1 MTRAAAAFV
10 CVKVANTEI
19 RRHWW
24 WLTNNPRNPVV
35 KYMIYRRSLRIA
47 KELMV
52 EINKDKHKL
61 MLSTAYRLR
70 LESIC
75 RCIANNEEVPLED
88 MIWAENLQKHILSP
102 EIG

>member
-1 MTRAAAAFV
+1 MDSHIILLGMFAVVAYIIVTDERAAAAFV
-10 CVKVANTEI
+10 YVSKLANTEI

-52 EINKDKHKL
+52 EINKDKE
-61 MLSTAYRLR
+61 T
-70 LESIC
+70 
-75 RCIANNEEVPLED
+75 
-88 MIWAENLQKHILSP
+88 
-102 EIG
+102 

>member
-1 MTRAAAAFV
+1 MDSHIILLGIFAVVAYIIVTDERAAAAFMYV
-10 CVKVANTEI
+10 SKLANTEI

-52 EINKDKHKL
+52 EINKDKE
-61 MLSTAYRLR
+61 A
-70 LESIC
+70 
-75 RCIANNEEVPLED
+75 
-88 MIWAENLQKHILSP
+88 
-102 EIG
+102 